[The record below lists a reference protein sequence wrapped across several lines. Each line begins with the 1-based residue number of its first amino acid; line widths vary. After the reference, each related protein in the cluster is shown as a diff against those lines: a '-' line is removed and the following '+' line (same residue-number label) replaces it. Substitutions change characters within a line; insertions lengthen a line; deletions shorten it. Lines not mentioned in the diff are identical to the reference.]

1 MIRKE
6 MVIRV
11 AEGLHARPAA
21 EFVRLC
27 VESGSEVLVRRI
39 DGQSA
44 NGSSILGLLT
54 LGLKTGDLV
63 IIEAPD
69 SAETLVDDLVSLLG

>member
-6 MVIRV
+6 VIIRV
-11 AEGLHARPAA
+11 PEGLHARPAA

-27 VESGSEVLVRRI
+27 IESGERVVVRRT
-39 DGQSA
+39 DGKEA
-44 NGSSILGLLT
+44 LGSSMLAIMT
-54 LGLKTGDLV
+54 LGLKKGEMA

-69 SAETLVDDLVSLLG
+69 SAETLVEKLIALLG